1 MAAATAQGQQQ
12 MLLQASLA
20 QQLQQQASSNKVS
33 NAFSLILNQSNLFR
47 LYDKHEY

>member
-20 QQLQQQASSNKVS
+20 QQLQQNSANKVS
-33 NAFSLILNQSNLFR
+33 NICSSIHSDQIEQF
-47 LYDKHEY
+47 K

>member
-20 QQLQQQASSNKVS
+20 QSLQQQQTPANQVS
-33 NAFSLILNQSNLFR
+33 MILCLA
-47 LYDKHEY
+47 D